1 MFGQLAPGAGMAAW
15 LVIMVITWAI
25 PLLLLVWLI
34 RSVNAMVAAQK
45 QIAEQLAIIARAMP
59 AQRADAPR

>member
-1 MFGQLAPGAGMAAW
+1 MAAW